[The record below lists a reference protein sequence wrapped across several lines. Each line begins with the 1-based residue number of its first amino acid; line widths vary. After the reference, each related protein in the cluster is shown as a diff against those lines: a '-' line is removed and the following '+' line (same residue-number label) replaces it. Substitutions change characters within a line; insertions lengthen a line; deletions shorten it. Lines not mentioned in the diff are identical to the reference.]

1 METLFQLGK
10 EVSELR
16 ARVEELAREAWDC
29 RKAKSSSAP
38 GQGAPVP
45 APARG
50 LVPPAPLVHRVPRVP
65 VFVDGVLLKGPH
77 EITRYNGSPLY
88 YTPLRTPSSLA
99 LAAFT
104 KWERM
109 LAEAP
114 MLTRGL
120 VLGETVIPAESH
132 CAEPPDSLPEQVFF
146 YEDADESGDSL
157 SLQPNFYYPDLSD
170 VRHGFLGLGNWDHI
184 ISSLSW
190 CRWDVFMWDGP
201 NGTGSAIWLPAGCN
215 TPNLDVFGWND
226 RARTIFNGGGRLPA

>member
-1 METLFQLGK
+1 METLFQIGK

-16 ARVEELAREAWDC
+16 ARVEELAREAWAC

-38 GQGAPVP
+38 RQGTLGP

-50 LVPPAPLVHRVPRVP
+50 FVPPAPLVHRVPRAP
-65 VFVDGVLLKGPH
+65 VFVDGVLLNDPR

-99 LAAFT
+99 LATFT
-104 KWERM
+104 TWERM

-114 MLTRGL
+114 ALTRGL
-120 VLGETVIPAESH
+120 VPGETAIPAENV
-132 CAEPPDSLPEQVFF
+132 CVNNPDSLPEQVFF

-157 SLQPNFYYPDLSD
+157 NLQPNFIYSDLSD

-184 ISSLSW
+184 ISSVSW
-190 CRWDVFMWDGP
+190 CRWDVFLWDGP
-201 NGTGSAIWLPAGCN
+201 NGTGSWLRLPAGCN
-215 TPNLDVFGWND
+215 TPDLGVFGWND
-226 RARTIFNGGGRLPA
+226 RARTIYNAGGRWPT